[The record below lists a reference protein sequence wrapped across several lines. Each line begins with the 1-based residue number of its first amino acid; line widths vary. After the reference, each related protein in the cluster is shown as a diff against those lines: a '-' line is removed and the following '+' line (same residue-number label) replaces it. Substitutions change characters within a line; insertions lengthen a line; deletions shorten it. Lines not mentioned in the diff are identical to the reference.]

1 MKNKLSWVAVI
12 SLCLVLLYGCSAPV
26 NNVSADNFDFD
37 ISEEQFAETVNDI
50 LGDFSSHAGQT
61 IRLEGIFE
69 YFGEDTVYRYV
80 FRRLGC

>member
-1 MKNKLSWVAVI
+1 MRKKFTLAAVMA
-12 SLCLVLLYGCSAPV
+12 LCLALLCGCSSPV
-26 NNVSADNFDFD
+26 NNSSTDNFDFD